1 MVVKVIYWQL
11 FLQFINLVSITDP
24 IFKSEHLTFVSNITL
39 IDLKMLKNLGLFVEM
54 MTKWS
59 QHGKILNSCLM
70 KGVDKVV
77 RITHTYA

>member
-39 IDLKMLKNLGLFVEM
+39 IDLKMLKNLGLFVE
-54 MTKWS
+54 
-59 QHGKILNSCLM
+59 I
-70 KGVDKVV
+70 
-77 RITHTYA
+77 